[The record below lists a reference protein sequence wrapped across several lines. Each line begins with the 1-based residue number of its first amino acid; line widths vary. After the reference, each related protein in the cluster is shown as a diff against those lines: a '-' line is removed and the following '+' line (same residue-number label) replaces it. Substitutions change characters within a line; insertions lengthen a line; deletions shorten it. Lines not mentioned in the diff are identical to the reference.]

1 MSLVPFDTLLAR
13 TRPML
18 RNWWNGVGGVHGLV
32 EFEVLWTCAH
42 GPCNISA
49 IGPGWA
55 MSPLA
60 ALQNWT
66 YWGVRGG
73 TGQAWGVRT
82 YSFLRAATNCVHI
95 CSDDVSP
102 TYILSLSHGYIFHSP
117 HANSQFLNIL
127 HNASPS
133 SDFQDT
139 FSFLLSDFAI
149 MLSSG
154 L

>member
-1 MSLVPFDTLLAR
+1 
-13 TRPML
+13 
-18 RNWWNGVGGVHGLV
+18 
-32 EFEVLWTCAH
+32 
-42 GPCNISA
+42 
-49 IGPGWA
+49 